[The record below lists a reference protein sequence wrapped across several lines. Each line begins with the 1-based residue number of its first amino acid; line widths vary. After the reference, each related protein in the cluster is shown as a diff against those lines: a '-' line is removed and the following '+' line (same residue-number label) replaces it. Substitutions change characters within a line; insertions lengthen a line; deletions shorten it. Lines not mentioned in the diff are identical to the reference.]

1 MKFLTLA
8 LFLGT
13 IQADQIHDAINALK
27 ISVSKGGQKR
37 IEKQAH
43 DVEVV
48 VDKIKD
54 SKPVNRLEHS
64 LKKWAH
70 TKEVAHLKEIDE
82 KFLKSPLGKR
92 MVKEWTDVG
101 KVLEE
106 NLTETTE
113 GVHFPNEKMDE
124 LSKEADDVADTY
136 ERFFKSKWAKAYDE
150 GWHAALH
157 NKEAAGVKKAA
168 KNFKHSQEGQ
178 ALKKEMRELKQAIKH
193 NVKVEDI
200 PEDWKHSANLLK
212 IEVTE
217 EGAAAIEK
225 EFNDVEATAKKIEHT
240 KPVKQVK
247 RSLRRWAHT
256 DEVQAIKELDQ
267 KFLKSKEGQELMQEW
282 KEFGEALKTHVKETP
297 NGIHID
303 NEGVKIIENEA
314 DDVAAEYKQLEHSR
328 WAKKYDRAW
337 KKALETEEAEK
348 LGHSLDRF
356 GKSKEWHA
364 LEKELKE
371 LDQSLQKHV
380 KVSDLPEHWDDNE
393 ALLKIEVDEEGAH
406 AIEQELDDIEMTWD
420 QIEHSAPV
428 QNVGHSLHKLAE
440 TKEAEELREL
450 DQSFA
455 ASEQG
460 QELQQEI
467 HEFFEALDKHIVETE
482 NGIHID
488 NEAVEIIEDE
498 ADDIEHEFDQFED
511 SHWANDYEQAF
522 HNLGNTEEAH

>member
-27 ISVSKGGQKR
+27 ISVSKGGQKK
-37 IEKQAH
+37 IEKQAN
-43 DVEVV
+43 DVEEVI
-48 VDKIKD
+48 DKIKD

-70 TKEVAHLKEIDE
+70 TKEVNHIKKIDE
-82 KFLKSPLGKR
+82 KFMKSPLGKK

-136 ERFFKSKWAKAYDE
+136 DKFFKSKWAKAYDE

-168 KNFKHSQEGQ
+168 KAFKHSKEGQ
-178 ALKKEMRELKQAIKH
+178 ALKKEMKELKWAIKK

-200 PEDWKHSANLLK
+200 PEDWKHNADLLK

-225 EFNDVEATAKKIEHT
+225 EFNDVERTAKKIKHT
-240 KPVKQVK
+240 KPVKSVK
-247 RSLRRWAHT
+247 RNLRRWAHT

-328 WAKKYDRAW
+328 WAKKYDAAW
-337 KKALETEEAEK
+337 KKALETKEAEK

-371 LDQSLQKHV
+371 LDYSLQKHV
-380 KVSDLPEHWDDNE
+380 KVSDMPEHWDDTE
-393 ALLKIEVDEEGAH
+393 ALLKISVDKEGAH
-406 AIEQELDDIEMTWD
+406 AIEKEVDDIEMTWD
-420 QIEHSAPV
+420 KIEDSKPV
-428 QNVGHSLHKLAE
+428 QNVGHSLEKLGSTE
-440 TKEAEELREL
+440 EAKYLKEL
-450 DQSFA
+450 DERFA
-455 ASEQG
+455 ASKEG
-460 QELQQEI
+460 QELEDEI
-467 HEFFEALDKHIVETE
+467 KDFFDALDEHVTETE

-488 NEAVEIIEDE
+488 NEAVKIIEGE
-498 ADDIEHEFDQFED
+498 AEDIEHEWNQFEK
-511 SHWANDYEQAF
+511 SHWAKEYDAAF
-522 HNLGNTEEAH
+522 KDLGNT